1 MHRIVRGNTQ
11 NKFKRFLYSLS
22 QSSAHGL
29 RGTRLAP
36 SRAVMN
42 QTLVTEFFILGFSET
57 PGLRTLLFFAFLLLY
72 TVALSGNLLI
82 VVVISSSSALHTP
95 MYFFLANL
103 AVVDILCT
111 STILPELL
119 VGMVASKTI
128 SYGGCMAQLF
138 FFTWSMGAELLLFSA
153 MAYDRYVAICR
164 PLHYGALMGPRVCAL
179 LAGVVWTVSLINTS
193 VNTSLL
199 LRLPFC
205 RSNVVEHFFCEIPPL
220 LKLSCAPTQLNETMA
235 FTADI
240 FLAVGNFSVITLS
253 YGCIIGSIL
262 RMRSAVGKRRAF
274 STCSSHLLVVTLYY
288 STVIYTYIRPA
299 SSYSLDKDKLVSVI
313 YTSVAPSLNPL
324 IYSLRNM
331 EVKAALRRLL
341 SCC

>member
-1 MHRIVRGNTQ
+1 M
-11 NKFKRFLYSLS
+11 
-22 QSSAHGL
+22 
-29 RGTRLAP
+29 LAP

-42 QTLVTEFFILGFSET
+42 QTLVTDFFILGFSET
-57 PGLRTLLFFAFLLLY
+57 PGLRTLLFFSFLLLY

-82 VVVISSSSALHTP
+82 VVVISSSPALHTP
-95 MYFFLANL
+95 MYFFLVNL

-138 FFTWSMGAELLLFSA
+138 CFTWSMGAELLLFSA

-164 PLHYGALMGPRVCAL
+164 PLHCGALMGPRVCAL

-253 YGCIIGSIL
+253 YCCIVASIL
-262 RMRSAVGKRRAF
+262 RVRSAVGKRRAF

-288 STVIYTYIRPA
+288 STIIYTYIRPV

-324 IYSLRNM
+324 IYSLRNV